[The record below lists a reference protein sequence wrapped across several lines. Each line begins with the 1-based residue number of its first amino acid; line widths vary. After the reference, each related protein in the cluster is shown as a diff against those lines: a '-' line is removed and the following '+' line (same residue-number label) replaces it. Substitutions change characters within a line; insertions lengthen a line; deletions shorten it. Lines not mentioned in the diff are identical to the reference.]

1 MFYIA
6 WGNIT
11 RHKTRFI
18 ITSLSIFLGVLSFI
32 LMNVLINGCDYKHL
46 LEKRP
51 DFLLA
56 GEFSQFGQSM
66 GYGEEYKTR
75 EIDVDPLLTQGDGV
89 ELLYDNDYDEF
100 FTNLSRVWRKKN
112 YIRWKVLIGKI
123 PI

>member
-1 MFYIA
+1 MCIRDR
-6 WGNIT
+6 GNIT

-89 ELLYDNDYDEF
+89 ELLYDNDYDCLLYTSERF
-100 FTNLSRVWRKKN
+100 MLS
-112 YIRWKVLIGKI
+112 GMKI
-123 PI
+123 IKSYMRN